1 MADSTYAKS
10 IDIPVEVFK
19 NLKNAKRFALDIGE
33 CEHPLFSLKTSS
45 QDKLTFTTAKFLRNT
60 RLQLHVA
67 NMFAL

>member
-45 QDKLTFTTAKFLRNT
+45 QDKLTTAKFLRNT

-67 NMFAL
+67 KMFAL